1 MKNSLLCLHGFT
13 WPSAKNP
20 WRNPPHLKE
29 EDMNTI
35 QLINDIKTL
44 SAQIKELKKKL
55 RTPWERMMAAEQMQL
70 DRLKRRITPLMCLR
84 AHLRG
89 KTHLSQ
95 NPELSREFAFEVLER
110 YELDQVA

>member
-1 MKNSLLCLHGFT
+1 MKHPLCT
-13 WPSAKNP
+13 APQP
-20 WRNPPHLKE
+20 LKE
-29 EDMNTI
+29 EDMNTH
-35 QLINDIKTL
+35 QLINDIKDH
-44 SAQIKELKKKL
+44 SAQIKELKKRL

-70 DRLKRRITPLMCLR
+70 DRLKRKVTPLMCLR

-95 NPELSREFAFEVLER
+95 NPDLSKELAFKVLER